1 MLLFVLEKT
10 ITFLIYNIIYSFL
23 AKVSVSKTL
32 SKSSSW
38 GCLDIFPL
46 LSWFILRVSGGTYW
60 TLLVVALLVWFWL
73 GMSSLIVACFTLS
86 NNLLSSISGLIP
98 AVVNWGNLS
107 SLVSSCTSLCF
118 LFYIVSPWF
127 PSVFFLRF
135 QLKLFDKSL
144 HGWNMLQW
152 SFFVPPFGSFSVC
165 TLFNTR
171 FSPYVFNTTWTSSS
185 QNDLNS
191 PVPPHSDIFHTSTR
205 PHESI
210 IDTLSYLA
218 F

>member
-23 AKVSVSKTL
+23 AKVSVSETL

-107 SLVSSCTSLCF
+107 SLGSSCTSLCF
-118 LFYIVSPWF
+118 STFCLLFYIVSPG
-127 PSVFFLRF
+127 FFLSFFRRF
-135 QLKLFDKSL
+135 QLKLSEKSL
-144 HGWNMLQW
+144 HGWSMLRW
-152 SFFVPPFGSFSVC
+152 RFFVPPFGSFSVC

-171 FSPYVFNTTWTSSS
+171 FS
-185 QNDLNS
+185 
-191 PVPPHSDIFHTSTR
+191 R
-205 PHESI
+205 
-210 IDTLSYLA
+210 
-218 F
+218 